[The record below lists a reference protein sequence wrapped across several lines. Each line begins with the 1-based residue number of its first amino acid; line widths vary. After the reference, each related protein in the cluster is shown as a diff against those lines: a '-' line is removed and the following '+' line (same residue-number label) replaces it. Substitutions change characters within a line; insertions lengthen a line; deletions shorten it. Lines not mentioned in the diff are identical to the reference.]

1 MKYKI
6 LSVFASILV
15 LFGAFIWVG
24 SVNIIKAN
32 EDYKQLE
39 DDVKKQHY
47 ISDCSE
53 VDVELT
59 NLQSIDYNEKV
70 GQCSKLST
78 LSGFTKYIDCIKD
91 KELSDK
97 LHKKYNKDFFN
108 SGKCITILCTGY
120 EDTEINKVSSIEVA
134 DKTWTITKEIGNVG
148 VNIQDKGINT
158 VMYIMEH
165 NNKDNVP
172 LEYNITYKTSDVNEF
187 SERLQKIKIS
197 EQFWTLGKRL
207 PYKSN
212 IK

>member
-6 LSVFASILV
+6 LSVVVSVLILLGV
-15 LFGAFIWVG
+15 FIGIG
-24 SVNIIKAN
+24 SVRVIKAN

-39 DDVKKQHY
+39 DDVQKQHY
-47 ISDCSE
+47 TSDCSE

-78 LSGFTKYIDCIKD
+78 LSGFTNYIDCIED
-91 KELSDK
+91 KKLHDK
-97 LHKKYNKDFFN
+97 LDKKYNRDFFN
-108 SGKCITILCTGY
+108 SGKCVTILCTGC
-120 EDTEINKVSSIEVA
+120 EDTEINKVSSVEVSG
-134 DKTWTITKEIGNVG
+134 KTWTITKEIGNVG
-148 VNIQDKGINT
+148 VNIQDKDINT

-165 NNKDNVP
+165 DNKDNVP
-172 LEYNITYKTSDVNEF
+172 LEYNITYKTSDVSDF
-187 SERLQKIKIS
+187 IERLQKIKVS